1 MRAFTIQSF
10 NCKVIQGPFF
20 FFFFEIEFQP
30 FLMIA
35 LYHQTK
41 ISISFWCRQ
50 GVNPRFLIQPSKTL
64 PIELTGTHYLRPI
77 WYPYLSNNFHISNTL
92 FHPHVFQKTTKISSQ
107 TTLPNIRQCF
117 KFLDLQSLNSELCF
131 FLFFF
136 LLH

>member
-1 MRAFTIQSF
+1 M
-10 NCKVIQGPFF
+10 
-20 FFFFEIEFQP
+20 
-30 FLMIA
+30 
-35 LYHQTK
+35 
-41 ISISFWCRQ
+41 
-50 GVNPRFLIQPSKTL
+50 NPKFLIQLSKTL

-131 FLFFF
+131 FLFSFCF
-136 LLH
+136 TKNSNFQFYSNFKYPLKHLFNQMPDTLIF